1 VHPSEILPVP
11 DYAALVP
18 AHFLHPPAVRVL
30 PGARSH
36 LGVPYAT
43 PPGWRALRLDLHLPE
58 GPGPHPV
65 VVYAHGGSWLG
76 GMPGHGPW
84 HGLPARGTAVAS
96 VGYRLAGEVPFPEP
110 VEDLRAAIRWVRS
123 HADRYDLDPH
133 RVAGWGS
140 SAGAYLMTMAALSG
154 ERPLGRPI
162 GDGVGAAGVD
172 AVVDHYGPADLG
184 RLLDDAH
191 EPTSEGQAG
200 TAAVLRTFLG
210 RDPDGSDN
218 PDDPANPLRLAG
230 PGAPPFLI
238 VHGDADHRVGLAQ
251 SRWLH
256 AGLRAAG
263 VPAELVVLP
272 GADHAD
278 PAFFDPVEVERV
290 LAFLTAVW
298 DRAAV
303 PVPSRSSP

>member
-1 VHPSEILPVP
+1 MTVHPSEILPVP

-18 AHFLHPPAVRVL
+18 APFLDPPEVRVL
-30 PGARSH
+30 PGARSR
-36 LGVPYAT
+36 LGIPYAV
-43 PPGWRALRLDLHLPE
+43 PPGWRALRLDLHLPD

-84 HGLPARGTAVAS
+84 HTLPARGIAVAS

-110 VEDLRAAIRWVRS
+110 VEDVRAAVRWTRAHGVR
-123 HADRYDLDPH
+123 YGLDPD

-154 ERPLGRPI
+154 ERPLGRPV
-162 GDGVGAAGVD
+162 GDGRGAAGLT

-191 EPTSEGQAG
+191 GPTPEGQAA
-200 TAAVLRTFLG
+200 TAAVVARFLG
-210 RDPDGSDN
+210 REPDGA
-218 PDDPANPLRLAG
+218 DDPANPLRLAG
-230 PGAPPFLI
+230 PSSPPFLI

-263 VPAELVVLP
+263 VEAELAVLP

-278 PAFFDPVEVERV
+278 PAFFAAPETDRV
-290 LAFLTAVW
+290 VGFLSAVW
-298 DRAAV
+298 DRVAV
-303 PVPSRSSP
+303 PVPTGSTS